1 MAFSDPS
8 MSVVDFVLE
17 RVPEANPDDLGM
29 EASELVFNDSL
40 FARYALRR
48 GLANAKQLR
57 AAQQM
62 QYSLFKTSGGQ
73 LNLAEVLVMN
83 GVIDRKSIKLLQ
95 ANFPFAN
102 SDKPPSV

>member
-8 MSVVDFVLE
+8 MNVVDFVLE
-17 RVPEANPDDLGM
+17 RVPEANPEALDM

-40 FARYALRR
+40 FSRYALRR

-57 AAQQM
+57 TAQQM
-62 QYSLFKTSGGQ
+62 QYRLFKTSGGQ

-83 GVIDRKSIKLLQ
+83 GVIDRKSIELLQ

-102 SDKPPSV
+102 PGDPPSV

>member
-8 MSVVDFVLE
+8 MNVVDFVLE
-17 RVPEANPDDLGM
+17 RVPEPDPEDLDL
-29 EASELVFNDSL
+29 EASELVFNDDI
-40 FARYALRR
+40 FALYALQL

-57 AAQQM
+57 SARRM
-62 QYSLFKTSGGQ
+62 QYRLFKTSGGQ

-83 GVIDRKSIKLLQ
+83 GVIDRKSIDLLQ

-102 SDKPPSV
+102 PDKPPSV